1 MQHLKM
7 ARMCAGASL
16 SRLVIL
22 VVGCDVDDVG
32 GGDVDAWRVLFFNE
46 HKNV

>member
-1 MQHLKM
+1 
-7 ARMCAGASL
+7 MCTGDSL

-32 GGDVDAWRVLFFNE
+32 GGDVDVWRVIL
-46 HKNV
+46 